1 VGDNIFKDDITR
13 REAMKTALKAGAYAA
28 PVVLAAT
35 VPEMVSAAATPPPP
49 TTTTST
55 TAAPGGTTT
64 TTTTTV
70 PTTTTTTTT
79 TAVPTTTT
87 TTTPPPP
94 VCTLFGDAVIVL
106 GGNGSA
112 HAVQASQSGTA
123 GTFGGV
129 SFNVPLTGVTTLST
143 LTTLSTDLKNLAGG
157 CGTGSP
163 RFSVIIQPSGGG
175 TPITVFFSINVCPLN
190 TFVNTGNLAAPTSIV
205 TTSVNGSPQT
215 FASVVTTFGS
225 ATVTEIDL
233 VVDPSFA
240 IPSTFLLDN
249 ATVNNT
255 ICTFE

>member
-1 VGDNIFKDDITR
+1 MGPQRRSVAVGENIFKDDITR

-35 VPEMVSAAATPPPP
+35 VPEMVSAATPPPPTTSTTTTAP

-55 TAAPGGTTT
+55 TTTT
-64 TTTTTV
+64 TTS
-70 PTTTTTTTT
+70 
-79 TAVPTTTT
+79 T
-87 TTTPPPP
+87 TTTPPPA
-94 VCTLFGDAVIVL
+94 VCTLFGDASIVSP
-106 GGNGSA
+106 GNASA
-112 HAVQASQSGTA
+112 HAVQASQSGNPVM
-123 GTFGGV
+123 FGGV

-143 LTTLSTDLKNLAGG
+143 LTTLSTDLKNTMGG
-157 CGTGSP
+157 CGSGSP

-175 TPITVFFSINVCPLN
+175 APITVFFSINVCPLN
-190 TFVNTGNLAAPTSIV
+190 TWVNTGNLAAPTSIV

-215 FASVVTTFGS
+215 FASVVATFGS

-233 VVDPSFA
+233 VVDPSFP

-249 ATVNNT
+249 ATVNNA